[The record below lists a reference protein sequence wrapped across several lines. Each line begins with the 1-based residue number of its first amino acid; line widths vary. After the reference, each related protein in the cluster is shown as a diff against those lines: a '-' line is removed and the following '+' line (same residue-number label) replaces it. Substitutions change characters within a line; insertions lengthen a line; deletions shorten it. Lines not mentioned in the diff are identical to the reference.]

1 MDIRGLGIVW
11 NVIRMLFIRGG
22 MQVDRKEE
30 LKLLNKITNALT
42 TDELDDFVKLI
53 WMHDEN
59 NIEFII
65 DIFTREIG
73 ARLETLRNL

>member
-1 MDIRGLGIVW
+1 
-11 NVIRMLFIRGG
+11 MLFIRGG

-53 WMHDEN
+53 WMHDKN

>member
-1 MDIRGLGIVW
+1 MII
-11 NVIRMLFIRGG
+11 IRGG
-22 MQVDRKEE
+22 IRVDRKEE

-53 WMHDEN
+53 WMYDEN

-73 ARLETLRNL
+73 VRLETLKNL

>member
-1 MDIRGLGIVW
+1 M
-11 NVIRMLFIRGG
+11 
-22 MQVDRKEE
+22 DRKEE
-30 LKLLNKITNALT
+30 LKLLNKITNTLT

-53 WMHDEN
+53 WMHDKN

>member
-1 MDIRGLGIVW
+1 
-11 NVIRMLFIRGG
+11 
-22 MQVDRKEE
+22 VDRKEE
-30 LKLLNKITNALT
+30 LKLLNKITNTLT

-53 WMHDEN
+53 WMHDKN

>member
-1 MDIRGLGIVW
+1 
-11 NVIRMLFIRGG
+11 

-73 ARLETLRNL
+73 VRLETLRNL